1 MKFRRSATGD
11 GNENTATTTATA
23 NGSATGS
30 AAAEAPQRPEDER
43 LAPQLLFTYG
53 LQHIL
58 TMYAGAIAPALII
71 GAAADVTAVQQGILI
86 SGALLVAGIA
96 TLIQSVG
103 HCTVGAQL
111 PIVVA
116 CSFVPVSAAATIA
129 ANQGLPVVF
138 GASLAAGIFALLLTP
153 FFGQLIRFFPPVVTG
168 TIIAVIGLSL
178 MPVAADWIIDSDGSD
193 TAPLGNLALAGITLA
208 LVLLF
213 SRVLPGLLGRIS
225 ILLGIVAGTLIAVPF
240 GHTNFS
246 TVGEGAIFSLGEP
259 LHFGPPE
266 FEIAAIIT
274 MCIIMLVV
282 LTEGASHII
291 AVGEITGSK
300 IDARRISA
308 GLRADVSLSI
318 IGPIFNA
325 TPGSSFAQ
333 NIGLLALTKIKSRY
347 VVAVGGLILIGL
359 GLFPILGRIVSEI
372 PMPVLGGAG
381 LVLFGTVAA
390 SGIRTLGKVD
400 FSDNLN
406 VILVAT
412 AFGFGLIPLAVPD
425 FYEAFPEAVALV
437 LHSGIVG
444 AAVVAVVL
452 NICFNIIGRGEYAE
466 SPSVFASAPTLDK
479 DYPPDE
485 ADGTD
490 GTGGT
495 ENPDKPN
502 NPDRPNADYESTASR
517 GE

>member
-1 MKFRRSATGD
+1 MRFRTSAGSD
-11 GNENTATTTATA
+11 DSGNTATTKA
-23 NGSATGS
+23 NASDSGDGNSS
-30 AAAEAPQRPEDER
+30 RRPEDER
-43 LAPQLLFTYG
+43 LPPQLLFTYG

-58 TMYAGAIAPALII
+58 TMYAGAVAPALVI
-71 GAAADVTAVQQGILI
+71 GGAADVSAIEQGILI

-96 TLIQSVG
+96 TLLQSVG
-103 HCTVGAQL
+103 HRSVGAQL

-129 ANQGLPVVF
+129 ETDGLQAVF
-138 GASLAAGIFALLLTP
+138 GASLAGGIFALLLTP

-168 TIIAVIGLSL
+168 TIITVIGLSL
-178 MPVAADWIIDSDGSD
+178 MPVAAGWIIDTDGADS
-193 TAPLGNLALAGITLA
+193 APLGNIALAGVTLA

-225 ILLGIVAGTLIAVPF
+225 ILLGIVAGTVIAIPF
-240 GHTNFS
+240 GHTDFS
-246 TVGEGAIFSLGEP
+246 TVGDGAIFSFGEP
-259 LHFGPPE
+259 FHFGPPE
-266 FEIAAIIT
+266 FQVGAIIT

-291 AVGEITGSK
+291 AVGEITGSR
-300 IDARRISA
+300 IDSKRISA

-347 VVAVGGLILIGL
+347 VVAVGGLILITL
-359 GLFPILGRIVSEI
+359 GLFPVLGRVVSEI

-412 AFGFGLIPLAVPD
+412 SFGFGLIPLAVPD
-425 FYEAFPEAVALV
+425 FYERFPEAIALV

-444 AAVVAVVL
+444 AAVVAIVL
-452 NICFNIIGRGEYAE
+452 NICFNIIGKGEYAE
-466 SPSVFASAPTLDK
+466 SPSVFASAPTLDQE
-479 DYPPDE
+479 YPPED
-485 ADGTD
+485 ADSSD
-490 GTGGT
+490 GTGT
-495 ENPDKPN
+495 EREPASD
-502 NPDRPNADYESTASR
+502 DAGRTAEQRSGVSGR
-517 GE
+517 D